1 MCNKIIFIIC
11 EVLILNQ
18 NEKTACF
25 TGHREIRKEDFE
37 LYSKVYDIAEKLI
50 LSGYIYFGAGGAR
63 GFDRLAS
70 EAVLE
75 LKKKYSHIHLILV
88 LPFINQYEKEEG
100 WSIEEI
106 DRYNK
111 IKKEASKI
119 VYTQKYYSRGCYYK
133 RNRHLVDHSSV
144 CICYQYKYTGGT
156 AYTIEY
162 AKKKGIKIL
171 NCI

>member
-18 NEKTACF
+18 NEKTACILQD
-25 TGHREIRKEDFE
+25 TEKYEKKI
-37 LYSKVYDIAEKLI
+37 LNCTQKVYDTAEKLI

-119 VYTQKYYSRGCYYK
+119 VYTQKYYSKGCYYK

-144 CICYQYKYTGGT
+144 CICYQYKCTGGT

-162 AKKKGIKIL
+162 AKKKGIKY
-171 NCI
+171 